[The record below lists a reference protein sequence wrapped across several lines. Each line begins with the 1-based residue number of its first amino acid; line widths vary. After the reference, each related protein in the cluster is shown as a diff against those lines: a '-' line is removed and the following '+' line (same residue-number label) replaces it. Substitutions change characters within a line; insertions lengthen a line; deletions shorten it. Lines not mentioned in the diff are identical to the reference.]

1 MWPRI
6 SHSNSL
12 NGISFPINW
21 SNSIDSAQC
30 LCFFL
35 LCMSPTHSNRT
46 LSHKFVTL
54 SQTVLRYVTLTLN
67 VTLEWASGER
77 RKPDIIYTSLSQ
89 TKEELA
95 FSIIKNLVGS
105 ECFILLFE
113 TEWRA
118 ILHHLQM
125 HFSGSMDCEL
135 YYMFYCP
142 RFHEMFTHYW
152 PTVYV
157 RIHPLV
163 FTQKKRGE
171 NVYYAPSWI
180 PQNRKANFCVST
192 STRFPTKLSVE
203 TCLSGDWKQ
212 KDPCRYKY
220 RV

>member
-1 MWPRI
+1 
-6 SHSNSL
+6 
-12 NGISFPINW
+12 
-21 SNSIDSAQC
+21 
-30 LCFFL
+30 
-35 LCMSPTHSNRT
+35 MSPAHSART

-113 TEWRA
+113 TEWRG
-118 ILHHLQM
+118 ILHHIQM

-163 FTQKKRGE
+163 FTQKKKGGKR
-171 NVYYAPSWI
+171 I
-180 PQNRKANFCVST
+180 LC
-192 STRFPTKLSVE
+192 TKLDTTEQKSKFL
-203 TCLSGDWKQ
+203 CLNIYQISNKIERGNLSLWRLKTER
-212 KDPCRYKY
+212 PL
-220 RV
+220 